1 MRWYLLWGSLVT
13 LQWQS
18 SHFEGPSAV
27 YSPCSKGGCDSQSV
41 EVAESLEPLS
51 ASFRIYAAALTDSMT
66 HLLGHTHPLFLYAQH
81 LHHCYTNGV
90 LYC

>member
-27 YSPCSKGGCDSQSV
+27 THHAAKAAV
-41 EVAESLEPLS
+41 TVSLLRLLS
-51 ASFRIYAAALTDSMT
+51 RLNLCLRPSEYA
-66 HLLGHTHPLFLYAQH
+66 LLH
-81 LHHCYTNGV
+81 
-90 LYC
+90 